1 MLLRLVLRIV
11 AEALDLLEDGA
22 WTVEVV
28 EQSSLE
34 AIGSKTEMLVD
45 QDEVAFLDRRLILIV
60 YFH

>member
-1 MLLRLVLRIV
+1 V

-34 AIGSKTEMLVD
+34 AIRSKTEMLVD